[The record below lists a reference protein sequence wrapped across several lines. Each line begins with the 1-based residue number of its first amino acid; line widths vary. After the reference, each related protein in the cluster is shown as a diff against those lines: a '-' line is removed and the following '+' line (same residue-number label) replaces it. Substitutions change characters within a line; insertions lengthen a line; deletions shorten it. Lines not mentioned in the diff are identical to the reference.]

1 MCFARD
7 RRCRAHCDVLF
18 ISQLVTILP
27 HRFVMFC
34 HIFLLVLLPLLLLLL
49 LLLLLV
55 VVGGGG
61 VGGGV
66 GVGVAVGVVVVVAA
80 APAAFFCQSRNSR
93 KSSNRLF
100 SRFFDV
106 V

>member
-7 RRCRAHCDVLF
+7 RRCREQCDVLF

-61 VGGGV
+61 VGVGAAV
-66 GVGVAVGVVVVVAA
+66 GVVVVVVAA

-100 SRFFDV
+100 SRFF
-106 V
+106 

>member
-7 RRCRAHCDVLF
+7 RRCRAQCDVLF

-61 VGGGV
+61 VGV
-66 GVGVAVGVVVVVAA
+66 GAAVGVVVVVAA

-100 SRFFDV
+100 SRFF
-106 V
+106 